1 VVERRS
7 NYIDWLFDL
16 EEVLRKFNIELSDY
30 DEFHVSDAIEETEK
44 IIQEFNITKEN
55 NLTESMIDD
64 YMKSAIKNQPKRKEY
79 YETISSYVKR
89 RLL

>member
-1 VVERRS
+1 MVERRS

>member
-1 VVERRS
+1 MAERRS

>member
-1 VVERRS
+1 MVERRS

-44 IIQEFNITKEN
+44 IIQEYNITKEN

-79 YETISSYVKR
+79 YETISNYVKR